1 MNPATHLY
9 KTSVLAIRTA
19 ALAAALFVT
28 TSAPARTAHTTNP
41 KEGGEETPRPNP
53 TRTSCAITIRASR
66 SIWESDCG
74 AFRCPWTTTATV

>member
-28 TSAPARTAHTTNP
+28 TSTPARTAHTANP
-41 KEGGEETPRPNP
+41 KEGGGKHLGPIRPGHP
-53 TRTSCAITIRASR
+53 AL
-66 SIWESDCG
+66 
-74 AFRCPWTTTATV
+74 

>member
-28 TSAPARTAHTTNP
+28 TSAPARTAHTANP
-41 KEGGEETPRPNP
+41 KEGGGGGKCPGPIRPGHP
-53 TRTSCAITIRASR
+53 AL
-66 SIWESDCG
+66 
-74 AFRCPWTTTATV
+74 

>member
-41 KEGGEETPRPNP
+41 QEGGGRKHLGPIRPGHP
-53 TRTSCAITIRASR
+53 AL
-66 SIWESDCG
+66 
-74 AFRCPWTTTATV
+74 

>member
-28 TSAPARTAHTTNP
+28 TSAPARTAQAMEHLGPHPFAGVGAAAVTGVVGFP
-41 KEGGEETPRPNP
+41 L
-53 TRTSCAITIRASR
+53 SC
-66 SIWESDCG
+66 
-74 AFRCPWTTTATV
+74 